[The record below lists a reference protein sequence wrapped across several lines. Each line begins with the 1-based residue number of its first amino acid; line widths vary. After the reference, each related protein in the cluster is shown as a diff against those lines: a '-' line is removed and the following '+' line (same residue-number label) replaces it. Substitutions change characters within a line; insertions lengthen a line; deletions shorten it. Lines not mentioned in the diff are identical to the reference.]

1 MKNKT
6 NFRIR
11 LNLFCSQEKYMPRE
25 ALKCVYFKNGFAYA
39 TDAHILI
46 KHKLSFEDCINCSLL
61 EDKFIQA
68 TVFAQI
74 LKADVIEATEKGILA
89 DGELFTYVE
98 NIGKF
103 PNVEMAMPA
112 KVEQVEQI
120 VLNPKELKTIL
131 SAFPLSR
138 WNNMRIIFCG
148 TDKAAKI
155 IFQEF
160 EDTTVIIMPKKDWE

>member
-25 ALKCVYFKNGFAYA
+25 ALKCVYFKDGFAYA
-39 TDAHILI
+39 TDTHILI

-61 EDKFIQA
+61 EDKFISSND
-68 TVFAQI
+68 FAQL
-74 LKADVIEATEKGILA
+74 LKADIIEATEKGILA
-89 DGELFTYVE
+89 DGILCPYAKNV
-98 NIGKF
+98 GVF
-103 PNVEMAMPA
+103 PNVEIAMP
-112 KVEQVEQI
+112 KMVEQVEQV

-138 WNNMRIIFCG
+138 WNMRIIFCG

>member
-25 ALKCVYFKNGFAYA
+25 ALKCVYFKDGFAYA

-61 EDKFIQA
+61 EDKFISS

-74 LKADVIEATEKGILA
+74 LKADAIEATEDGILA
-89 DGELFTYVE
+89 DGNLFPYAE
-98 NIGKF
+98 NVGVF
-103 PNVEMAMPA
+103 PNVEIAIPSII
-112 KVEQVEQI
+112 EQVEQI
-120 VLNPKELKTIL
+120 VLNPKELNTIL
-131 SAFPLSR
+131 RAFPLNRLS
-138 WNNMRIIFCG
+138 IKFVFCG
-148 TDKAAKI
+148 TDKATKI

-160 EDTTVIIMPKKDWE
+160 EDTTVIIMPKKDWK

>member
-1 MKNKT
+1 MKTKT
-6 NFRIR
+6 NFKIR

-25 ALKCVYFKNGFAYA
+25 ALKCVYFKDGFAYA

-46 KHKLSFEDCINCSLL
+46 KHKLSSEDCINYEFL
-61 EDKFIQA
+61 EDKCIHG
-68 TVFAQI
+68 TIFAQL
-74 LKADVIEATEKGILA
+74 LKADIIEATETGILA
-89 DGELFTYVE
+89 DGELFPYAE

-120 VLNPKELKTIL
+120 VLNPKELNTIL
-131 SAFPLSR
+131 RAFPLSH
-138 WNNMRIIFCG
+138 WNMKIIFCG
-148 TDKAAKI
+148 ERKATKI